1 MEKMEPHEIRM
12 AAGKLLTCLDPRR
25 ETALFALHEAWTEDE
40 RSFYMGLGALILQR
54 QVMLQERQGTI
65 WVVRGSEW
73 SSVSWRQLSAGTR
86 SGPTFRPP
94 CRVGRGPDGE
104 PPVCGTCPSLLD
116 ACPSG
121 GSARLLLAA

>member
-1 MEKMEPHEIRM
+1 MLQREIE
-12 AAGKLLTCLDPRR
+12 AAARKVLIHLEGRR

-54 QVMLQERQGTI
+54 RVMLQERQGTI
-65 WVVRGSEW
+65 WVVRESGWRGIEW
-73 SSVSWRQLSAGTR
+73 RDLSAGLR
-86 SGPTFRPP
+86 SAPALCPP
-94 CRVGRGPDGE
+94 CREGFGPQDE